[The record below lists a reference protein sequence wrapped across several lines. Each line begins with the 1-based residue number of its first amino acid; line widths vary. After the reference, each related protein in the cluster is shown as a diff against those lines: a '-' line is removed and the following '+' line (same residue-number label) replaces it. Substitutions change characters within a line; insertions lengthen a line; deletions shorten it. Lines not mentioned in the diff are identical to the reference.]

1 MSLKTTFKKIY
12 KPVKAR
18 LNNLRF
24 FLVRFTLTL
33 KLTLFIIKTADSN
46 FSEKSIFKP
55 LYLRNASF
63 DFKMIHIH
71 VIQTI

>member
-1 MSLKTTFKKIY
+1 MSLNTTFKKIY

-33 KLTLFIIKTADSN
+33 KLTLFII
-46 FSEKSIFKP
+46 
-55 LYLRNASF
+55 
-63 DFKMIHIH
+63 
-71 VIQTI
+71 